1 MINSSK
7 EYFREKFNQT
17 PIATSFA
24 PGRVNL
30 IGDHTDYNLG
40 LVMPTPLS
48 LGIEVSIMPS
58 NTKLIEGK
66 TELFKESIRSIN
78 APLDGSWLD
87 FVTGA
92 INVFYEEI
100 RKS

>member
-7 EYFREKFNQT
+7 EYFREKFNQS

-30 IGDHTDYNLG
+30 IGDHTDYNFG

-48 LGIEVSIMPS
+48 LGIEVSITPS

-66 TELFKESIRSIN
+66 TELFKESVRSIKCACRWVMARLCN
-78 APLDGSWLD
+78 WSNQCFL
-87 FVTGA
+87 
-92 INVFYEEI
+92 
-100 RKS
+100 